1 MHTCNILT
9 TIKIIVV
16 MNKKYYLYCLCDPN
30 EKIPRYIGITCDPKR
45 RFKHHLKDNSTTP
58 KTKWIKSL
66 LDNSQR
72 PILVIAKETEEVKQ
86 VIEWEIK
93 AIAKYK
99 EIYKLTNSTAGGEYD
114 KEGTP
119 VKEFDLDGNFI
130 DSYNSMIEYCEL
142 HDWNP
147 NRVAAISSSCLRKR
161 NYCYNRIFRYLD
173 DDVTEQDLIK
183 LREEYHRRDPK
194 HFIIVSPDGKLLG
207 EFNSFQEAER
217 SGFGSQGCIS
227 RSLRE
232 IPGCASVKGNL
243 ICYNMEDYPNKLH
256 IYRISKAK
264 GKDTVI
270 SKYDL
275 DGNYIETYYSKTD
288 AVNSLEKS
296 SRNGLKKCLEEE
308 KGQFGGF
315 QWRYGDNKENIGK
328 YQKPSNRGKE
338 INQYS
343 LQGEFIKKWN
353 SVRSASLELKI
364 DAVGI
369 RKCADG
375 IYKKSGGFI
384 WKY

>member
-1 MHTCNILT
+1 
-9 TIKIIVV
+9 
-16 MNKKYYLYCLCDPN
+16 
-30 EKIPRYIGITCDPKR
+30 
-45 RFKHHLKDNSTTP
+45 
-58 KTKWIKSL
+58 
-66 LDNSQR
+66 
-72 PILVIAKETEEVKQ
+72 
-86 VIEWEIK
+86 
-93 AIAKYK
+93 
-99 EIYKLTNSTAGGEYD
+99 
-114 KEGTP
+114 
-119 VKEFDLDGNFI
+119 
-130 DSYNSMIEYCEL
+130 
-142 HDWNP
+142 
-147 NRVAAISSSCLRKR
+147 
-161 NYCYNRIFRYLD
+161 
-173 DDVTEQDLIK
+173 
-183 LREEYHRRDPK
+183 
-194 HFIIVSPDGKLLG
+194 
-207 EFNSFQEAER
+207 
-217 SGFGSQGCIS
+217 
-227 RSLRE
+227 
-232 IPGCASVKGNL
+232 
-243 ICYNMEDYPNKLH
+243 MEDYPNKLH

-275 DGNYIETYYSKTD
+275 DGNYIETYYSKAD